1 MNKSYQELCD
11 EVKLLAHH
19 LSNSTQLNK
28 ELGQALDEARELVSK
43 ILNLEEGSTP
53 PAPSGQV
60 QRDIEFAKSKD
71 RGELEQLYALARMSA
86 RLSMRKAEE
95 VETAFAEA
103 DRGPLAAITEERARQ
118 IAVKGWTPER
128 DDKLREGELSGA
140 ASAYAWAS
148 YCQQGPG
155 YFDAETPPVMWPWE
169 AGEFWKPSTPRRNL
183 VKAGALIVAE
193 LERLDRAEVRQGGA
207 A

>member
-43 ILNLEEGSTP
+43 ILNLPEGSTA

-60 QRDIEFAKSKD
+60 QRDIELAKSKD

-95 VETAFAEA
+95 VEAAFSKA
-103 DRGPLAAITEERARQ
+103 DRGPLAAIAEERARQ
-118 IAVKGWTPER
+118 IAVKGWTPEH
-128 DDKLREGELSGA
+128 DDKYRSGELAAA
-140 ASAYAWAS
+140 ASAYAWAA
-148 YCQQGPG
+148 YYEQDIG
-155 YFDAETPPVMWPWE
+155 DVDRETPPETWPWE
-169 AGEFWKPSTPRRNL
+169 DCESWNPSTPRRNL
-183 VKAGALIVAE
+183 AKAGALIVAE
-193 LERLDRAEVRQGGA
+193 LERLDRTEGGGS
-207 A
+207 